1 MSETLPRTAV
11 VLGAGCSRDLGV
23 PTMPTFMDE
32 AFDRLSRDAVKN
44 QYLKRTLEALLAF
57 TRRIKGSAAAINTRF
72 LDVEELYGLA
82 EMANDLGAVKGD
94 QALGVEGENVEGDE
108 LLRHF
113 RRTLMY
119 ICIEAG
125 RELIQNEEYRRVAG
139 RIEQVKRESQ
149 SEDPDLFTDRG
160 SRHANLLAYLGL
172 ASFKDMKEETY
183 PLVIQFNWDLAFDR
197 ALYAYFRAR
206 HKDKEGN
213 RAPREYEKEVR
224 ESHRV
229 DWAQYAD
236 PSNHDFTTCPL
247 VLRPHGGLHIV
258 DDKELSKING
268 HESNTV
274 SDDWEKR
281 VLSEDNETSNQKRLY
296 LYERAITK
304 WLNRPHEDVYSASPD
319 LCSGDAMAI
328 EPPTWKK
335 DVTHFLR
342 QWQLMREYLKSVRRI
357 AFIGYSLPRSDL
369 YMRHFLALALAEA
382 DYVPQVTVWNPAMRP
397 ETETWDN
404 YCEALAPLRR
414 QGRLYALPRRF
425 GDPALFDLERALHL
439 AEPVP
444 ETL

>member
-172 ASFKDMKEETY
+172 ASFKDTKEESY
-183 PLVIQFNWDLAFDR
+183 PLVIQFNWDLAYDR

-206 HKDKEGN
+206 VHGYDQNVES
-213 RAPREYEKEVR
+213 
-224 ESHRV
+224 SHRV
-229 DWAQYAD
+229 GWAQYAD
-236 PSNHDFTTCPL
+236 QSGHDFKASPL
-247 VLRPHGGLHIV
+247 VLRPHGGLHLQTAV
-258 DDKELSKING
+258 NNDGGWQDRELAADPK
-268 HESNTV
+268 
-274 SDDWEKR
+274 
-281 VLSEDNETSNQKRLY
+281 LY

-304 WLNRPHEDVYSASPD
+304 WLNRPCEDVYSASPD
-319 LCSGDAMAI
+319 LRSGDAMAI

-397 ETETWDN
+397 GTETWDN
-404 YCEALAPLRR
+404 YCEAFAPLRR